1 MLAIA
6 KLDAVEEEPEIS
18 LPTHLHPI
26 YSNHWEIDAMVG
38 PYDEGYIVSEDIDM
52 IYNTVWYVIKEISQG
67 TSNCL
72 ISGMSRIMPQ
82 EVAFVL

>member
-6 KLDAVEEEPEIS
+6 KLNADGAEPEVS
-18 LPTHLHPI
+18 LPAHLRPI

-52 IYNTVWYVIKEISQG
+52 IYNTIWYVKPVDERRYYKALL
-67 TSNCL
+67 T
-72 ISGMSRIMPQ
+72 
-82 EVAFVL
+82 V